1 MNNRSSVSDFIEDLT
16 DAVADVL
23 YKKSFKE
30 IVTYDEVV
38 RYVLEAKKQNPYIVS
53 YLASVKKNYDPQNEN
68 DKFIVIIGLLDGMN
82 KPISLNGK
90 DAESLIIH
98 TKTIDR
104 KFIDILNGDE
114 TKIIKL

>member
-1 MNNRSSVSDFIEDLT
+1 MDNESSVFDFIEDFT
-16 DAVADVL
+16 DAMADVL
-23 YKKSFKE
+23 HKKSFKE

-38 RYVLEAKKQNPYIVS
+38 RYVLESKKQNTNIVS
-53 YLASVKKNYDPQNEN
+53 YIVSVKKNYDPQNEN
-68 DKFIVIIGLLDGMN
+68 DKFIIIIGLLDGMN

-90 DAESLIIH
+90 DAESLIMH

-104 KFIDILNGDE
+104 KFIDILNGTE